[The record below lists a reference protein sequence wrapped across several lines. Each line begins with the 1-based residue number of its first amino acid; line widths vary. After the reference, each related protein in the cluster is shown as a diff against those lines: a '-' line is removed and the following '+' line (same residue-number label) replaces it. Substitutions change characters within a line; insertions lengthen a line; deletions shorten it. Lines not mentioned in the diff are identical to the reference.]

1 MKKIPNPRLKI
12 QALRPLLCALMLVC
26 LAPEA
31 RSQASDPGRWQFGG
45 GLGLSFG
52 RDAFQIG
59 ISPSALY
66 RINEY
71 VGVGAGL
78 NYTHAKFNDYKLNAF
93 GGSLLGLF
101 TPVPFLQLSAEF
113 EELHVNRTFSSPTVI
128 AEDSYWVPA
137 LYLGVG
143 YASGPVTVG
152 VRFDALYDDDRSLY
166 ANAWSP
172 FVRVYF

>member
-1 MKKIPNPRLKI
+1 MKQIPYPRLKT
-12 QALRPLLCALMLVC
+12 QALRPLLCALLLVC

-59 ISPSALY
+59 IAPSALY
-66 RINEY
+66 RVNEY
-71 VGVGAGL
+71 LGVGAGL

-101 TPVPFLQLSAEF
+101 TPVPFLQVSAEF
-113 EELHVNRTFSSPTVI
+113 EELHVNRTFSFPTGV

-137 LYLGVG
+137 LYLGLG
-143 YASGPVTVG
+143 YSTGPVAFG
-152 VRFDALYDDDRSLY
+152 VRFDVLHDSNRSLY
-166 ANAWSP
+166 ADPWSP
-172 FVRVYF
+172 FIRVYF